1 MIRSNC
7 PESYHEF
14 LNSYFFNLQKCLFRI
29 FPTVTSESIL
39 KKRPTLSLVFVNMN
53 SVFLL
58 AACTNSLADSSPNNY
73 MSCLGSLI
81 WLNRIW
87 GSWYLIIWLDSYF
100 FKLTLDNTLRN
111 FVSWTLFRFQNHPDS
126 AILQK

>member
-39 KKRPTLSLVFVNMN
+39 KKRATLSLVFVNMN
-53 SVFLL
+53 LVFLL